1 MQDLLLWG
9 TVEFSYVRFGDGFVQ
24 SSSIMPQKRNPVA
37 IEHARAIG
45 SKALGQAQAIVTTVH
60 NTPFGDVVDTEDD
73 LQPLV
78 ASMFRDAVRAVRL
91 VAAAMQTAEFDPV
104 RLEARAGEGGTTL
117 TELAD
122 TLARDHDLPF
132 VTAHAIAGKVL
143 KARVE
148 NPESNLSAV
157 LAGAAMHTV
166 GRPLLYSDEDLRRI
180 LSARHFVNVRTTLGG
195 PAPSETGRALK
206 ESVALLDQ
214 HHAWLTERRSA
225 LAAAESRLRE
235 RSAAL

>member
-1 MQDLLLWG
+1 
-9 TVEFSYVRFGDGFVQ
+9 
-24 SSSIMPQKRNPVA
+24 VA

-45 SKALGQAQAIVTTVH
+45 SKALGQAQAIVLTVH
-60 NTPFGDVVDTEDD
+60 NTPFGDIVDTEDD

-78 ASMFRDAVRAVRL
+78 SSMFRDGVRAVRL

-132 VTAHAIAGKVL
+132 KTAHAIAGKVL

-148 NPESNLSAV
+148 TPGANLAAV
-157 LAGAAMHTV
+157 IAGAAMHTV
-166 GRPLLYSDEDLRRI
+166 GRPLLYTDEDLQRI
-180 LSARHFVNVRTTLGG
+180 LSPRHFVNVRKTLGG
-195 PAPSETGRALK
+195 PAPEETARALT
-206 ESVALLDQ
+206 ESQALLDRD
-214 HHAWLTERRSA
+214 HSWLTARRAA

>member
-1 MQDLLLWG
+1 
-9 TVEFSYVRFGDGFVQ
+9 
-24 SSSIMPQKRNPVA
+24 
-37 IEHARAIG
+37 
-45 SKALGQAQAIVTTVH
+45 
-60 NTPFGDVVDTEDD
+60 
-73 LQPLV
+73 
-78 ASMFRDAVRAVRL
+78 MFRDAVRAVRL

-180 LSARHFVNVRTTLGG
+180 LSPRHFVNVRTTLGG
-195 PAPSETGRALK
+195 PAPSETGRALA

-214 HHAWLTERRSA
+214 HQRGSPNAATA
-225 LAAAESRLRE
+225 LAQPQSRVFASEAPRYE
-235 RSAAL
+235 NTIATEAQRAQSRSSRSAAM